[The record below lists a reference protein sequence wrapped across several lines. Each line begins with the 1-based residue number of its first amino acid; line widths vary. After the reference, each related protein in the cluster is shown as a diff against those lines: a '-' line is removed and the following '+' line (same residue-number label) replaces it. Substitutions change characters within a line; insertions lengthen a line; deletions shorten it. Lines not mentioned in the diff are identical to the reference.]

1 MTAEPNVVTCPRCGR
16 RNRVTPAAQGKPR
29 CGNCKQ
35 PLPWV
40 VDAGDDDF
48 AEIGPAPASLLR
60 PWLDEALAKQEAS

>member
-1 MTAEPNVVTCPRCGR
+1 MTAEPKVVTCLRCDR
-16 RNRVTPAAQGKPR
+16 RNRVTPAAPR

-48 AEIGPAPASLLR
+48 AEIGAAPASLLR